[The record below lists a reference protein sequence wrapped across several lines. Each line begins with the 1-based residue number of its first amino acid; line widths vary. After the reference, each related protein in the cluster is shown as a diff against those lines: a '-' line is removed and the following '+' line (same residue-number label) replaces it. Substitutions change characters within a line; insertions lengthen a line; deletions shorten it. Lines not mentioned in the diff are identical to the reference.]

1 MSYVL
6 DAMRKSGAVLCAMLL
21 LAVPMQRAAAQAA
34 VEVIGGTLAVDSQA
48 WKIATPQPLSKW
60 NGTLLV
66 DLDAAP
72 AITSNAPFVNWLVAN
87 GYAYG
92 GINREKVTYRYD
104 EGAARLVMVRDEF
117 IRHYGIRPMRTIA
130 RGYSR
135 GSNVA
140 RHAMQ
145 LYPQIFDGGVFSMG
159 AGAGLMSTMLVRV
172 DSQFVL
178 KTLVNPASAVK
189 IINVPSTKQG
199 ITDEQAAIE
208 ELVKLA
214 DSTPLGRARL
224 SLAAAVSQTGH
235 WLVKDSPEPAP
246 TDWDAQYKQ
255 IPPMYADIQGV
266 GIAAGATAIAGRNIL
281 WNNGVDYR
289 FELTHSGRQDF
300 VKAMYGKLGANGLK
314 TLDEDLRTLAKV
326 PRITADPE
334 AVRFAEKFLSYTGKV
349 AGPVFA
355 LNNIGDTNY
364 PPAKEMAYAQVLKH
378 AGNGALH
385 STAYVRSAGHGNI
398 NPLEMIVSVQIL
410 VDRLNT
416 GKWHYKTA
424 EEQSALARKI
434 RSETSI
440 DLPEARFMNYRP
452 DVPLRTWDARNHGH
466 YRP

>member
-1 MSYVL
+1 MALMIDVV
-6 DAMRKSGAVLCAMLL
+6 RKWGALVCAMLL
-21 LAVPMQRAAAQAA
+21 LAGPMQPAAAQEG
-34 VEVIGGTLAVDSQA
+34 VEVIGGSFAVDGQL

-72 AITSNAPFVNWLVAN
+72 AITSNAPLVQWLVAH

-104 EGAARLVMVRDEF
+104 VGAERLVMVREEF
-117 IRHYGIRPMRTIA
+117 IRHYGIHPMRTIA

-145 LYPQIFDGGVFSMG
+145 LYPAIFDGGVFSMG
-159 AGAGLMSTMLVRV
+159 AGAGLMSTMLQRV

-178 KTLVNPASAVK
+178 KTLVNPASPLK
-189 IINVPSTKQG
+189 IINVAANKQS
-199 ITDEQAAIE
+199 IATEEAAIE
-208 ELVKLA
+208 ALVKLA

-224 SLAAAVSQTGH
+224 ALAAAVSQTGS
-235 WLVKDSPEPAP
+235 WLVKDSPEPAAR
-246 TDWDAQYKQ
+246 DWDAQYKQ
-255 IPPMYADIQGV
+255 IPPMYADIQGL
-266 GIAAGATAIAGRNIL
+266 GIAAGATEIAGRNIL

-289 FELTHSGRQDF
+289 HELVHSGRQEF

-314 TLDEDLRTLAKV
+314 SLDEDLRTLAKA
-326 PRITADPE
+326 PRISADPE

-355 LNNIGDTNY
+355 LNNTGDTNY
-364 PPAKEMAYAQVLKH
+364 PPSREVAYARVLKH
-378 AGNGALH
+378 AGNSALH
-385 STAYVRSAGHGNI
+385 STAFVSSAGHGNI
-398 NPLEMIVSVQIL
+398 NPLEMIVSVAIL
-410 VDRLNT
+410 VDRLDT
-416 GKWHYKTA
+416 GKWHYSTA
-424 EEQSALARKI
+424 AEQAALARKI
-434 RSETSI
+434 KSETKI
-440 DLPEARFMNYRP
+440 ELPEARFIAYRP
-452 DVPLRTWDARNHGH
+452 DAPLRTWDVRNHGS